1 MNNVLEYHQVID
13 RKYSEKIFNF
23 SLSIVSVPQADDL
36 AHVYDEKLRLLR
48 KLKPEYFD
56 SQGNL
61 LSYNT
66 HQTRSKSQQS
76 APSSNNYS
84 LRNRMPVFD

>member
-1 MNNVLEYHQVID
+1 MNNVLEYHQVIHQE
-13 RKYSEKIFNF
+13 SFHQIFDF
-23 SLSIVSVPQADDL
+23 SLSIVSVPQANDL
-36 AHVYDEKLRLLR
+36 AQVYNEKLRLLR

-66 HQTRSKSQQS
+66 DQTHSQSQPS
-76 APSSNNYS
+76 APSSKK
-84 LRNRMPVFD
+84 